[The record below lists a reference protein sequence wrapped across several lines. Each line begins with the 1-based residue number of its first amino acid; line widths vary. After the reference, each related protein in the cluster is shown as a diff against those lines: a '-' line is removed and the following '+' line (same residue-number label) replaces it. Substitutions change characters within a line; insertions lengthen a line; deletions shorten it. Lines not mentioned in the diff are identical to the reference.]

1 MTFELVLAEG
11 KIKPQ
16 QITALHLMSAFAIIG
31 TGAVFYFFSM
41 YLKWWGAGLLVAGII
56 LLLLTITRNKWMM
69 KPEVNRTFR
78 IIELMAALCIA
89 SYCAL
94 NAMWVPTAMFAILSI
109 VILMA
114 FAWER
119 GSGEQFI
126 FVSEEGIKLPFSS
139 RKRFIDWRDVDSV
152 LYRYGTLTVECDENK
167 LYQWNIK
174 KARFEREQFESF
186 CAGQAEKHKGK
197 RVADWK

>member
-1 MTFELVLAEG
+1 MNFELVLAEG

-41 YLKWWGAGLLVAGII
+41 YLKWWGGGLLVAGIV
-56 LLLLTITRNKWMM
+56 LLLLTIGRNKWMM
-69 KPEVNRTFR
+69 RPEVNRVFR
-78 IIELMAALCIA
+78 VIELMAALCIA

-109 VILMA
+109 VIVMA
-114 FAWER
+114 FMWER

-126 FVSEEGIKLPFSS
+126 YVSKEGIKLPFSS
-139 RKRFIDWRDVDSV
+139 RKRFIEWKDVDSV
-152 LYRYGTLTVECDENK
+152 LYKFGTLTIETGENK
-167 LYQWNIK
+167 LYQWNIR
-174 KARFEREQFESF
+174 KARLEREPFEKF
-186 CAGQAEKHKGK
+186 CAEQAEAHREK
-197 RVADWK
+197 RVAEW